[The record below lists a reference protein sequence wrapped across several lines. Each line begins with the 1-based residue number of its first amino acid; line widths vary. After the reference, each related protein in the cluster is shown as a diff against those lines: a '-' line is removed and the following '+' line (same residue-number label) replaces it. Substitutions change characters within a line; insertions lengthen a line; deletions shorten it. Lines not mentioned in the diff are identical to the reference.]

1 MRIQISLTQIATFLI
16 LAVAAI
22 LGTFSNSATVRAQT
36 INASKTITTSD
47 VLLSAGRN
55 LEATGIARAAGETFE
70 FDGYYVISG
79 TAPRGFEN
87 LADVPQQIGGNT
99 KSAYGHIET
108 RAGTDFKFT
117 AISVSREKITFATR
131 AIRGIS
137 YKFEGRFLTDKPT
150 KAPAD
155 EVVLEGTLVKL
166 QAGKQVASANVRF
179 TYFPGD

>member
-1 MRIQISLTQIATFLI
+1 MRIQISLTQILTLLI
-16 LAVAAI
+16 LAVAAN

-36 INASKTITTSD
+36 INASATFATSN
-47 VLLSAGRN
+47 VLAAASRIEAIRG
-55 LEATGIARAAGETFE
+55 LEAAIQSFE

-87 LADVPQQIGGNT
+87 LADVPQQISGNT

-117 AISVSREKITFATR
+117 TISVSREKITFTTR
-131 AIRGIS
+131 SIRGVS
-137 YKFEGRFLTDKPT
+137 YKFQGRFLTDKPT

-166 QAGKQVASANVRF
+166 QTGKQIASADIRL